1 MLATDMI
8 QSCCCSVWTAKPYLD
23 SRGGAGT
30 GRERPGPAGRDVEE
44 DDEGDADEEEAAETG
59 RHDTDHHPV
68 CLCLI
73 LPLSGDLEL
82 RRI

>member
-1 MLATDMI
+1 MWSSDSILLPDCRT
-8 QSCCCSVWTAKPYLD
+8 SKLYLD
-23 SRGGAGT
+23 SSGGAGA

>member
-1 MLATDMI
+1 MSSYLAT
-8 QSCCCSVWTAKPYLD
+8 S
-23 SRGGAGT
+23 GGAGT

-59 RHDTDHHPV
+59 GHDADHHPV
-68 CLCLI
+68 SLALL

-82 RRI
+82 GRI

>member
-8 QSCCCSVWTAKPYLD
+8 QSCCCSVWTSKPYLD

-44 DDEGDADEEEAAETG
+44 DDEGDADEEEAA
-59 RHDTDHHPV
+59 
-68 CLCLI
+68 
-73 LPLSGDLEL
+73 
-82 RRI
+82 